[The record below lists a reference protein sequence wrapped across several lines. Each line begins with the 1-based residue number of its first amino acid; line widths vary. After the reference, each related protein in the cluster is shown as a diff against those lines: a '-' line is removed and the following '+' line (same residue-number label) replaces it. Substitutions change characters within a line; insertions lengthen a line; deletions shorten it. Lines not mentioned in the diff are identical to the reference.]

1 VPKQLR
7 VRGHRIR
14 VLISSCFVRGCCHR
28 PRIPVKVVHL
38 ARTIWVGFILTQFRH
53 SYTLRNEPLAE
64 KRHRYNLAGEQ
75 QLPVLK

>member
-1 VPKQLR
+1 MISIFMFEGRMLPSVRKCCQDGPINGWPKWL
-7 VRGHRIR
+7 
-14 VLISSCFVRGCCHR
+14 VLS
-28 PRIPVKVVHL
+28 
-38 ARTIWVGFILTQFRH
+38 GFILTQFRH